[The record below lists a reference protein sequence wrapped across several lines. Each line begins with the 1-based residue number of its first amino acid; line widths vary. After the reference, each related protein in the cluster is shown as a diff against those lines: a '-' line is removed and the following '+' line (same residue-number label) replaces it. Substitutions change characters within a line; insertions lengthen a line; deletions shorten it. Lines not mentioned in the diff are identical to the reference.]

1 MLSFGEVCAQAASH
15 HNNKENFL
23 HSWSFEDEGWG
34 CVGVLQKG
42 KDEKETWELRRRCGR
57 TASQTATEREGVSR
71 HLELQADLT
80 GFKIL
85 FSAVRPFNICTEQRI
100 VLSSFVPQI
109 FLTPFQTL
117 FRLVSVPARR
127 GGRCLESVR
136 LGHALVLKLYSSLLV
151 SKQTLRLPRRN
162 VRLLLVW
169 MLTRL

>member
-1 MLSFGEVCAQAASH
+1 MEFRGRRLGVRGGAA
-15 HNNKENFL
+15 KRK
-23 HSWSFEDEGWG
+23 GWERDL
-34 CVGVLQKG
+34 GV
-42 KDEKETWELRRRCGR
+42 TSALR
-57 TASQTATEREGVSR
+57 TDSQPATELEGVSR

-151 SKQTLRLPRRN
+151 SKQTLRLPSRS